1 MRVKKTQK
9 IKLTDIKPNLFVR
22 QELDTDHV
30 IYLAQLIEGG
40 TEMRDRIKVT
50 EDLIIVDGRHRKE
63 AFDLVG
69 TKEIEVDVVHNMDEV
84 TLISEA
90 YKANTGGSKPPT
102 PADTEHTV
110 MLLLQRSQGMKLIGE
125 LLALPTSMARKY
137 VNEVKSRMN
146 RAQLQR
152 ATEAVTEGG
161 LNIKQAAEQYQVD
174 AEKLKEVLSGHKRKT
189 KNGVAEVQKHLSRFY
204 NSIGTKNA
212 RMIRS
217 LIEKFQDGDVTE
229 KQMKELFA
237 HIERLQK
244 KSARVTAD
252 WKSRFEAVT
261 TKSKDSPA
269 A

>member
-1 MRVKKTQK
+1 
-9 IKLTDIKPNLFVR
+9 
-22 QELDTDHV
+22 
-30 IYLAQLIEGG
+30 
-40 TEMRDRIKVT
+40 
-50 EDLIIVDGRHRKE
+50 
-63 AFDLVG
+63 
-69 TKEIEVDVVHNMDEV
+69 
-84 TLISEA
+84 
-90 YKANTGGSKPPT
+90 
-102 PADTEHTV
+102 
-110 MLLLQRSQGMKLIGE
+110 
-125 LLALPTSMARKY
+125 
-137 VNEVKSRMN
+137 MN